1 MCSKNEKLQTLPD
14 VIDIILDDRML
25 SYLFNSYYTSPN
37 SLIEPAIKN
46 LLPFERM
53 EDCPIVKSYELYIKP
68 EALKVFYNTDF
79 SVTKKSI
86 FHKDLEKMRD
96 AFYIKKI
103 RTSIPQSE
111 SIEYV
116 LGQRGAIGDL
126 PPKDAPARNRLTKIY
141 KLFAID
147 SKKNESMDK
156 TFFLE
161 KEIHDKIR
169 KNEWRV
175 RSSDAII
182 IIFSLINDF
191 LISGDMAS
199 YAKLAKLNVIVHRGL
214 PIYSLKD

>member
-1 MCSKNEKLQTLPD
+1 
-14 VIDIILDDRML
+14 ML
-25 SYLFNSYYTSPN
+25 SYLFNSYYASPN

-53 EDCPIVKSYELYIKP
+53 EGCPIVKSYELYIRP
-68 EALKVFYNTDF
+68 EALKVFYGTDF
-79 SVTKKSI
+79 SVIKKSI

-116 LGQRGAIGDL
+116 LRQRGGIGI
-126 PPKDAPARNRLTKIY
+126 PTGDAAARNRLTKIY

-147 SKKNESMDK
+147 FKKNQSMDK